1 MDLVFLHGRP
11 ASGKL
16 TTARALHKLLGYPV
30 FHNHLVVDLLTPFF
44 PFGSAPFV
52 RLREQFWMAV
62 FNEAAACDRSIT
74 FTFTPDDTVP
84 AGFPQRVTNAV
95 NASGGRV
102 RFVCLTVDD
111 SEQERRVIEPSRR
124 EFFKLAD
131 LDTLRRLRGGPVPEQ
146 PPVDLE
152 IDTMASSPHQS
163 AGLIA
168 EHFGLQPQPR
178 TERYP
183 SDTPG

>member
-44 PFGSAPFV
+44 PFGSAHLSASESNFGW
-52 RLREQFWMAV
+52 RSSTRRQRA
-62 FNEAAACDRSIT
+62 DRSIT
-74 FTFTPDDTVP
+74 FTFTPDDTSP
-84 AGFPQRVTNAV
+84 LGSLKELQNAV

-111 SEQERRVIEPSRR
+111 SEQERRVMSQAVASSSNSQTWTPSGDFAAVLFPSSHR
-124 EFFKLAD
+124 
-131 LDTLRRLRGGPVPEQ
+131 
-146 PPVDLE
+146 VDLE

-163 AGLIA
+163 A
-168 EHFGLQPQPR
+168 
-178 TERYP
+178 
-183 SDTPG
+183 D